1 MEKYIIDRFEDSFAV
16 LEKENGTTVNV
27 EASLLGDALEGD
39 VVLFDGKAYTID
51 KEETQTRKKRIEEKM
66 SKLFKRS

>member
-39 VVLFDGKAYTID
+39 VVLFDGKVYTID
-51 KEETQTRKKRIEEKM
+51 QEETQSRRKRIKEKM
-66 SKLFKRS
+66 DRLFKRG